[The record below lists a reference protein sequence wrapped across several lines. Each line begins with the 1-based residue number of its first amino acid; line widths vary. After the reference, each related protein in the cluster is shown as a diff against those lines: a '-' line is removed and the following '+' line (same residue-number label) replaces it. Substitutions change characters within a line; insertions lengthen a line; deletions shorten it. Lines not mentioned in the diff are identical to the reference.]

1 MAECRQFRIAGH
13 RRGLAEVLL
22 LGELR
27 AALHS
32 RLVRDRPGVGACIA
46 VVGIP
51 ADYRFFR
58 PRPPSGGFVSD
69 LTRRDL
75 LSRPV
80 RHIDIRAFDGRPV
93 IDQFRR
99 TAIQARN
106 LARAADIFSEMLGD
120 RDCTVILTLA
130 GSLVSAGLKKALV
143 TLIDSGMADVVVSTG
158 ANMVDQDFFEALGF
172 RHYMAPGSPEHP
184 VVPDERLRELGIDR
198 IYDTYIDENELR
210 VCDRTM
216 RRIFDRLPPQPH
228 SSREILAAMG
238 RFLDTTLPESESVV
252 LSAYRKGVPIFVPAL
267 SDSSAGFGIVLHQA
281 AAAREG
287 RESVSLDSGKD
298 FLQLAHVKLASRAS
312 GLLMLGGGV
321 PKNFAQDIVVA
332 AEMLQEDDAAPVRAP
347 TPEDGTGAATP
358 AEVSMH
364 RYAVQLTV
372 ADSRDGALSGSTL
385 REATSWGKVE
395 TAREQMVF
403 CEATL
408 GFPLLASDAWH
419 RRSWEGRPERRYA
432 DWLEEHAGPGL
443 DNVLAGLPG

>member
-1 MAECRQFRIAGH
+1 M
-13 RRGLAEVLL
+13 
-22 LGELR
+22 
-27 AALHS
+27 
-32 RLVRDRPGVGACIA
+32 
-46 VVGIP
+46 
-51 ADYRFFR
+51 
-58 PRPPSGGFVSD
+58 SD

-80 RHIDIRAFDGRPV
+80 EHVDIRAFDARPV
-93 IDQFRR
+93 IDQYRR
-99 TAIQARN
+99 TAIQTRN
-106 LARAADIFSEMLGD
+106 LARAADICSEMLAD

-143 TLIDSGMADVVVSTG
+143 TLIDSGMVDVVVSTG

-184 VVPDERLRELGIDR
+184 VVPDERLRELAIDR

-216 RRIFDRLPPQPH
+216 KRIFDRLPARAS
-228 SSREILAAMG
+228 SSREVLTEMG
-238 RFLDTTLPESESVV
+238 RFLDRTHPDAESVV
-252 LSAYRKGVPIFVPAL
+252 LSAYRQGIPIFVPAL

-281 AAAREG
+281 SASREG
-287 RESVSLDSGKD
+287 RKSVSLDSGKD
-298 FLQLAHVKLASRAS
+298 FLELARIKLASRAS

-332 AEMLQEDDAAPVRAP
+332 AEMLQEDDAASARARVS
-347 TPEDGTGAATP
+347 EDGTGAATP
-358 AEVSMH
+358 PEVSMH

-385 REATSWGKVE
+385 REAMSWGKVD

-408 GFPLLASDAWH
+408 GFSLLASDAWH
-419 RRSWEGRPERRYA
+419 RRAWEGRPERRFA
-432 DWLEEHAGPGL
+432 EWLEEQAG
-443 DNVLAGLPG
+443 ATM

>member
-1 MAECRQFRIAGH
+1 MT
-13 RRGLAEVLL
+13 
-22 LGELR
+22 
-27 AALHS
+27 
-32 RLVRDRPGVGACIA
+32 D
-46 VVGIP
+46 P
-51 ADYRFFR
+51 A
-58 PRPPSGGFVSD
+58 
-69 LTRRDL
+69 RRDL
-75 LSRPV
+75 LCRPV
-80 RHIDIRAFDGRPV
+80 QHVDIRAFDARPV
-93 IDQFRR
+93 IDQFRP

-106 LARAADIFSEMLGD
+106 LARAADICSEMLAD
-120 RDCTVILTLA
+120 RECTIILTLA

-143 TLIDSGMADVVVSTG
+143 TLIDSGMVDVVVSTG

-184 VVPDERLRELGIDR
+184 VVPDERLRELAIDR
-198 IYDTYIDENELR
+198 IYDTYIDERELR

-216 RRIFDRLPPQPH
+216 RRIFDRLPARPY
-228 SSREILAAMG
+228 SSREILTEMG
-238 RFLDTTLPESESVV
+238 RFLDVRFPESESVV

-287 RESVSLDSGKD
+287 SESVSLDSGRD
-298 FLQLAHVKLASRAS
+298 FLELARIKLASRAT

-332 AEMLQEDDAAPVRAP
+332 AEMLQEDDAGSGRASAAGDGAAAS
-347 TPEDGTGAATP
+347 EDGAAASTSDDGTAATP

-385 REATSWGKVE
+385 REAASWGKVE
-395 TAREQMVF
+395 TTREQMVF

-408 GFPLLASDAWH
+408 GFSLLASDAWH
-419 RRSWEGRPERRYA
+419 RRAWEGRPERRFA
-432 DWLEEHAGPGL
+432 DWLKVQAGEPTV
-443 DNVLAGLPG
+443 DRKTHPATAGTTGRVAGVPM

>member
-1 MAECRQFRIAGH
+1 MT
-13 RRGLAEVLL
+13 
-22 LGELR
+22 
-27 AALHS
+27 
-32 RLVRDRPGVGACIA
+32 D
-46 VVGIP
+46 P
-51 ADYRFFR
+51 A
-58 PRPPSGGFVSD
+58 
-69 LTRRDL
+69 RRDL

-80 RHIDIRAFDGRPV
+80 RHVDIRAFDARPV
-93 IDQFRR
+93 IDQFRDA
-99 TAIQARN
+99 AIQARN
-106 LARAADIFSEMLGD
+106 LARAADICSEMLAD
-120 RDCTVILTLA
+120 RECAVILTLA
-130 GSLVSAGLKKALV
+130 GSLVSAGLRKALV
-143 TLIDSGMADVVVSTG
+143 TLIESGMVDVVVSTG

-216 RRIFDRLPPQPH
+216 RRIFDGLPARPH
-228 SSREILAAMG
+228 SSREILSEMG
-238 RFLDTTLPESESVV
+238 RFLHASFPESESVV
-252 LSAYRKGVPIFVPAL
+252 LSAYRKGVPVFVPAL

-287 RESVSLDSGKD
+287 RNPVSLDAGRD
-298 FLQLAHVKLASRAS
+298 FLELARIKLACRAS

-332 AEMLQEDDAAPVRAP
+332 AQMLREGDAGPARPPVTGVAARV
-347 TPEDGTGAATP
+347 EGRRGTGERTGPTTAA
-358 AEVSMH
+358 EMSMH

-385 REATSWGKVE
+385 REAASWGKLE

-408 GFPLLASDAWH
+408 GFSLLASDAWH
-419 RRSWEGRPERRYA
+419 RRAWEGRPERRFA
-432 DWLEEHAGPGL
+432 DWLEEHAWDPTADRETHPATAGTTGAVAGVPSNPGI
-443 DNVLAGLPG
+443 PG

>member
-1 MAECRQFRIAGH
+1 MA
-13 RRGLAEVLL
+13 
-22 LGELR
+22 
-27 AALHS
+27 
-32 RLVRDRPGVGACIA
+32 
-46 VVGIP
+46 
-51 ADYRFFR
+51 
-58 PRPPSGGFVSD
+58 D
-69 LTRRDL
+69 LTRQNL

-80 RHIDIRAFDGRPV
+80 EHVDIRAFDARPL
-93 IDQFRR
+93 IDQYRR
-99 TAIQARN
+99 TAIQTRN
-106 LARAADIFSEMLGD
+106 LARAADICSEMLAD

-143 TLIDSGMADVVVSTG
+143 TLIDSRMVDVVVSTG

-184 VVPDERLRELGIDR
+184 AVPDERLRELAIDR
-198 IYDTYIDENELR
+198 IYDTYVDENELR

-216 RRIFDRLPPQPH
+216 RRIFDRLPARAH
-228 SSREILAAMG
+228 SSREILAEMG
-238 RFLDTTLPESESVV
+238 RFLDTGFPESESVV

-281 AAAREG
+281 AAARAG
-287 RESVSLDSGKD
+287 RESVALDSGKD
-298 FLQLAHVKLASRAS
+298 FLELARIKLASRAS

-332 AEMLQEDDAAPVRAP
+332 AEMLRDDDPASARAP
-347 TPEDGTGAATP
+347 TMEDGTGGAAP
-358 AEVSMH
+358 AEVPMH

-408 GFPLLASDAWH
+408 GFSLLASDAYH
-419 RRSWEGRPERRYA
+419 RRAWEGRPERRFA
-432 DWLEEHAGPGL
+432 DWLEEHSSDRSPGRGNVPAGIPG
-443 DNVLAGLPG
+443 

>member
-1 MAECRQFRIAGH
+1 MT
-13 RRGLAEVLL
+13 
-22 LGELR
+22 
-27 AALHS
+27 
-32 RLVRDRPGVGACIA
+32 D
-46 VVGIP
+46 P
-51 ADYRFFR
+51 A
-58 PRPPSGGFVSD
+58 
-69 LTRRDL
+69 RRDL
-75 LSRPV
+75 LCRPV
-80 RHIDIRAFDGRPV
+80 EHVDIRAFDARPV
-93 IDQFRR
+93 IDQFRP

-106 LARAADIFSEMLGD
+106 LARAADICSEMLAD
-120 RDCTVILTLA
+120 RECTIILTLA

-143 TLIDSGMADVVVSTG
+143 TLIDSGMVDVVVSTG

-198 IYDTYIDENELR
+198 IYDTYIDEQELR

-216 RRIFDRLPPQPH
+216 RGIFDRLSARPH
-228 SSREILAAMG
+228 SSREILTEMG
-238 RFLDTTLPESESVV
+238 RFLDVRFPESESVV
-252 LSAYRKGVPIFVPAL
+252 LSAYRKGVPVFVPAL

-281 AAAREG
+281 AAARAG
-287 RESVSLDSGKD
+287 RESVSLDSGRD
-298 FLQLAHVKLASRAS
+298 FLELARIKLASRAS

-332 AEMLQEDDAAPVRAP
+332 AEMLHEDDAASARAP
-347 TPEDGTGAATP
+347 ASQSGTGASASQSGTGASASEDGTGASAP

-395 TAREQMVF
+395 SAREQMVF

-419 RRSWEGRPERRYA
+419 RRAWEGRTERRLA
-432 DWLEEHAGPGL
+432 DWLAVQAGPGRQ
-443 DNVLAGLPG
+443 DVPARLPA

>member
-1 MAECRQFRIAGH
+1 M
-13 RRGLAEVLL
+13 
-22 LGELR
+22 
-27 AALHS
+27 
-32 RLVRDRPGVGACIA
+32 
-46 VVGIP
+46 
-51 ADYRFFR
+51 
-58 PRPPSGGFVSD
+58 SD
-69 LTRRDL
+69 LCRRDL

-80 RHIDIRAFDGRPV
+80 EHVDIRAFDARQV

-106 LARAADIFSEMLGD
+106 LARATDICSDMLADRE
-120 RDCTVILTLA
+120 CTVILTLA
-130 GSLVSAGLKKALV
+130 GSLVSAGLKRALV
-143 TLIDSGMADVVVSTG
+143 TLIDSGMVDVVVSTG

-184 VVPDERLRELGIDR
+184 VVPDERLRELAIDR
-198 IYDTYIDENELR
+198 IYDTYIDERELQ

-216 RRIFDRLPPQPH
+216 RRIFDRLSARPH
-228 SSREILAAMG
+228 SSREILTEMG
-238 RFLDTTLPESESVV
+238 RFLHASFPESESVV
-252 LSAYRKGVPIFVPAL
+252 LSAYRKGVPVFVPAL

-287 RESVSLDSGKD
+287 RDAVTLDSGRD
-298 FLQLAHVKLASRAS
+298 FLELARIKLASRAS

-332 AEMLQEDDAAPVRAP
+332 AEMLQEDDAAARAAAS
-347 TPEDGTGAATP
+347 EDGTGAAPP

-364 RYAVQLTV
+364 RYAVQFTV
-372 ADSRDGALSGSTL
+372 ADSRDGGLSGSTL

-408 GFPLLASDAWH
+408 GFSLLASDAWH
-419 RRSWEGRPERRYA
+419 RRAWEGRPERRFA
-432 DWLEEHAGPGL
+432 DWLDEHAADPRPGRGH
-443 DNVLAGLPG
+443 VPAGLPG

>member
-1 MAECRQFRIAGH
+1 MSE
-13 RRGLAEVLL
+13 
-22 LGELR
+22 
-27 AALHS
+27 
-32 RLVRDRPGVGACIA
+32 
-46 VVGIP
+46 
-51 ADYRFFR
+51 
-58 PRPPSGGFVSD
+58 

-80 RHIDIRAFDGRPV
+80 EHVDIRAFDARPV
-93 IDQFRR
+93 IDQYRR

-106 LARAADIFSEMLGD
+106 LARAADVCSEMLAD
-120 RDCTVILTLA
+120 RKCTVILTLA

-143 TLIDSGMADVVVSTG
+143 TLIDSGMVDVVVSTG

-184 VVPDERLRELGIDR
+184 VVPDERLRELAIDR

-210 VCDRTM
+210 VCDQTM
-216 RRIFDRLPPQPH
+216 RRIFDRLAPRPH
-228 SSREILAAMG
+228 SSREILTAMG
-238 RFLDTTLPESESVV
+238 RFLDGAFSESESVV

-267 SDSSAGFGIVLHQA
+267 SDCSAGFGIVLHQVS
-281 AAAREG
+281 AAREG
-287 RESVSLDSGKD
+287 REAVSLDSGKD
-298 FLQLAHVKLASRAS
+298 FLELTRIKLASRAS

-332 AEMLQEDDAAPVRAP
+332 AEMLQEEDASPGRSAVSDDAASAGAADA
-347 TPEDGTGAATP
+347 EDGTGAATP
-358 AEVSMH
+358 AEVTMH

-385 REATSWGKVE
+385 REAMSWGKVD

-408 GFPLLASDAWH
+408 GFSLLASDAWH
-419 RRSWEGRPERRYA
+419 RRAWEGRPERRFA
-432 DWLEEHAGPGL
+432 EWLEENAG
-443 DNVLAGLPG
+443 ATM

>member
-1 MAECRQFRIAGH
+1 M
-13 RRGLAEVLL
+13 
-22 LGELR
+22 
-27 AALHS
+27 
-32 RLVRDRPGVGACIA
+32 
-46 VVGIP
+46 
-51 ADYRFFR
+51 
-58 PRPPSGGFVSD
+58 SD

-80 RHIDIRAFDGRPV
+80 EHVDIRAFDARPV
-93 IDQFRR
+93 IDQYRR
-99 TAIQARN
+99 TAIQTRN
-106 LARAADIFSEMLGD
+106 LARAADICSEMLAD

-143 TLIDSGMADVVVSTG
+143 TLIDSGMVDVVVSTG

-184 VVPDERLRELGIDR
+184 VVPDERLRELAIDR

-216 RRIFDRLPPQPH
+216 RRIFDRLPARAY
-228 SSREILAAMG
+228 SSRQILTEMG
-238 RFLDTTLPESESVV
+238 RFLDTTLPASESVV

-287 RESVSLDSGKD
+287 RAPVSLDSGKD
-298 FLQLAHVKLASRAS
+298 FLELARIKLASRAS

-332 AEMLQEDDAAPVRAP
+332 AEMLREDDDAAPPRAP
-347 TPEDGTGAATP
+347 TSADGTDTAASP
-358 AEVSMH
+358 EVSMH

-395 TAREQMVF
+395 SAREQMVF

-408 GFPLLASDAWH
+408 GFSLLASDAWH
-419 RRSWEGRPERRYA
+419 RRAWEGRPEPRFA
-432 DWLEEHAGPGL
+432 DWLEEHAGDPKTAREIHPATARTTGRVPG
-443 DNVLAGLPG
+443 APM

>member
-1 MAECRQFRIAGH
+1 M
-13 RRGLAEVLL
+13 
-22 LGELR
+22 
-27 AALHS
+27 
-32 RLVRDRPGVGACIA
+32 PP
-46 VVGIP
+46 IP
-51 ADYRFFR
+51 ADYRSFQ
-58 PRPPSGGFVSD
+58 PLPAPGGFVSD

-80 RHIDIRAFDGRPV
+80 EHIDICAFDARPV

-99 TAIQARN
+99 TAIQTRN
-106 LARAADIFSEMLGD
+106 LARAADICAEMLAD

-143 TLIDSGMADVVVSTG
+143 TLVDSGMVDVVVSTG

-184 VVPDERLRELGIDR
+184 AVPDERLRELAIDR

-216 RRIFDRLPPQPH
+216 KRIFDRLPARAC
-228 SSREILAAMG
+228 SSREILTEMG
-238 RFLDTTLPESESVV
+238 RFLETNFPESESVV
-252 LSAYRKGVPIFVPAL
+252 LSARRKGVPIFVPAL
-267 SDSSAGFGIVLHQA
+267 SDSSAGFGFLLHQA
-281 AAAREG
+281 AAARDG

-298 FLQLAHVKLASRAS
+298 LLELARIKLASRAS
-312 GLLMLGGGV
+312 GLMMLGGGV

-332 AEMLQEDDAAPVRAP
+332 AEMLQEDDAASERARARAP
-347 TPEDGTGAATP
+347 ASEDGTGAATS
-358 AEVSMH
+358 ADVSMH

-408 GFPLLASDAWH
+408 GFSLLASDAWH
-419 RRSWEGRPERRYA
+419 RRAWEGRPERRFA
-432 DWLEEHAGPGL
+432 EWLDGNPL
-443 DNVLAGLPG
+443 